1 MNIIIKKDNFD
12 FKNITFKQNYK
23 NIKILYEIN
32 NLNTVGIPIL
42 IKSDNYEIKKI
53 YDNQII
59 NLKLLNKEDIDF
71 FHKINVFLIG
81 KYRIKNMINNEYIYL
96 KQNDNGN
103 MYGNQNYENNKDIN
117 INISLIKNINRQ
129 NRVHLFII

>member
-42 IKSDNYEIKKI
+42 IKSDEYEIKKI

-96 KQNDNGN
+96 KRNDNGN
-103 MYGNQNYENNKDIN
+103 IYENKNYENNKDIN
-117 INISLIKNINRQ
+117 INISLIKNINSQ